1 MENIIK
7 SNYFSFEEYKRIV
20 EKYENED
27 WREINFQNRIV
38 LQVLDKVFINND
50 NIAIVDVSTQYK
62 NKESS
67 IHTRQHYANDHSP
80 DLLIVKNWNYNNRNK
95 LKQDYLAVV
104 EIKSPIL
111 APINKENSHTTKE
124 IQDYIDNGSK
134 VILTDCYNWIFYGFE
149 NKPKVFTLRDGD
161 GWKMIEVENS
171 DFLVNEL
178 GFEKNR
184 VESKEWKDLIYYIEN
199 IFCKILDC

>member
-38 LQVLDKVFINND
+38 LQVLDKIFINND

-67 IHTRQHYANDHSP
+67 IHTVRRILV
-80 DLLIVKNWNYNNRNK
+80 LLM
-95 LKQDYLAVV
+95 DG
-104 EIKSPIL
+104 EIHQL
-111 APINKENSHTTKE
+111 
-124 IQDYIDNGSK
+124 
-134 VILTDCYNWIFYGFE
+134 
-149 NKPKVFTLRDGD
+149 
-161 GWKMIEVENS
+161 
-171 DFLVNEL
+171 
-178 GFEKNR
+178 
-184 VESKEWKDLIYYIEN
+184 
-199 IFCKILDC
+199 